1 MYAPFF
7 TPYIMIE
14 KWYQQTIGQL
24 INVNANLELKN
35 TDLVGYIHALLQED
49 CPEGLKEQIK
59 EKVFE

>member
-1 MYAPFF
+1 
-7 TPYIMIE
+7 MIE